1 MPIAESVRL
10 GRDVKIFHP
19 TLVNLYGCTVGDGS
33 RIGAF
38 VEIQKNATVGA
49 RCKISSHTFICE
61 GVAIED
67 EVFIGHGVMFTND
80 RFPRATNPD
89 GSPQSEADWT
99 VEPTIVRRTR
109 LDRFERHDRLRG
121 HHRGGCAGW
130 RPAPWS
136 PNRCPTTRSSPASR
150 RGSSATPDEGL
161 ALGFLCYSGYGI
173 QITVT
178 IIQMPTATRSTTV
191 INIGVVGYGY
201 WGPNLVRNF
210 AETPGMNLVA
220 VADLDAKK
228 LEVVQKRFPAVKTTQ
243 CFQDLLDDPSID
255 AIAIATPVNTHFE
268 LGMAVLKA
276 GKHLWLEKPMTET
289 SLQARKLVD
298 EAEKRKLVLLVDHTF
313 IYTGAVRKMAEI
325 IRAGDLG
332 AMLLLRLD
340 PRQSRPVPARRQRD
354 LRPRRARFRD
364 PRLPAR

>member
-10 GRDVKIFHP
+10 GQDVKIFHP

-38 VEIQKNATVGA
+38 VEIQKNATIGA

-89 GSPQSEADWT
+89 GSPQTEADWT
-99 VEPTIVRRTR
+99 VEPTIVRRTASIGSNATIVSGITIGEGA
-109 LDRFERHDRLRG
+109 LVGAGAVVTTDGVRLRDRRRRPGAG
-121 HHRGGCAGW
+121 H
-130 RPAPWS
+130 
-136 PNRCPTTRSSPASR
+136 R
-150 RGSSATPDEGL
+150 RHAEEGL
-161 ALGFLCYSGYGI
+161 ALGFLSYSGYWI
-173 QITVT
+173 QIIVT
-178 IIQMPTATRSTTV
+178 ILQMPAASRMATV
-191 INIGVVGYGY
+191 INIGVIGYGY

-210 AETPGMNLVA
+210 AETPGMNLAA

-243 CFQDLLDDPSID
+243 CYQDLLDDPSID

-268 LGMAVLKA
+268 LGMAALKA

-289 SLQARKLVD
+289 SLQARQLVD

-313 IYTGAVRKMAEI
+313 IYTGAVRKMGEI
-325 IRAGDLG
+325 IK
-332 AMLLLRLD
+332 
-340 PRQSRPVPARRQRD
+340 RRRTRRD
-354 LRPRRARFRD
+354 ATTTTRSASTS
-364 PRLPAR
+364 ACSSATSA